1 MEDFAAAKGEYV
13 EPIRTNYRGVEICQ
27 MPPNN
32 QGLTALLMLNI
43 LSGFDLGSLDPL
55 GAERLHLEI
64 EAGRLAYRDR
74 DALHRRSRPWRR
86 AGGGAA
92 VAGLCRP
99 AAAP

>member
-1 MEDFAAAKGEYV
+1 MAA
-13 EPIRTNYRGVEICQ
+13 IDIHQ

-43 LSGFDLGSLDPL
+43 LSGFDLSGSRPD

-74 DALHRRSRPWRR
+74 DAYLPIKTRCM
-86 AGGGAA
+86 
-92 VAGLCRP
+92 CR
-99 AAAP
+99 